1 MGLAEVFWIAMLV
14 LGIIADIAVICGL
27 IFLAFE
33 FRKFDAELGRLI
45 MTKIDRILMFIVI
58 APLFFSITAL
68 VILITWRAFKEFM
81 S

>member
-1 MGLAEVFWIAMLV
+1 MGLAEVFWISMLV

-27 IFLAFE
+27 IFLTFE